1 MLVTIAI
8 YVSPYYV
15 CPGLVICLW
24 AWIWPLKT
32 ITTRQWTHSLWLLFH
47 SVVTFRHYMCHT
59 GYHSHLCITIC
70 VYVLGWWFV
79 YRHEFAPW
87 KQPPPFGMQF
97 MPTSTWCILGSP
109 YMAYHWVMLNGMIKL
124 TKSNSE
130 KQSYLCKPVNKLA
143 CSHFHYYLYLSYI
156 LLQFI

>member
-15 CPGLVICLW
+15 RPGLVICLW
-24 AWIWPLKT
+24 TWICSLKT

-97 MPTSTWCILGSP
+97 MPTSTWRILGSP
-109 YMAYHWVMLNGMIKL
+109 YIAYHWVMLNGVIKL
-124 TKSNSE
+124 AKSNSE
-130 KQSYLCKPVNKLA
+130 KQSYLCKLVNKLA
-143 CSHFHYYLYLSYI
+143 RSHFHYYLYLSYI